1 MSEDEIDKKIEEW
14 ESSINTELK
23 PKLKYPI
30 KIIEPDILKVN
41 IEFIEPLID
50 PPKKN
55 IRKSA
60 SQSFKVVDITK
71 KKNKNKNLF

>member
-14 ESSINTELK
+14 ESSINTEMK

-30 KIIEPDILKVN
+30 KIIESDILKVN
-41 IEFIEPLID
+41 IEFIEPSIE

-55 IRKSA
+55 IRKSP
-60 SQSFKVVDITK
+60 SQSFKIVDIAK
-71 KKNKNKNLF
+71 KKNKNKKLF